1 MSTTEA
7 LSLAS
12 ARRPTST
19 PYCTMT
25 MSLRR
30 CHWTS
35 RLTGAHSAP
44 AISAL
49 DLIMPI
55 HTLFSPHQ
63 ANVHVCIQQVPLCCV
78 ELPAQL

>member
-1 MSTTEA
+1 MSTIEA

-44 AISAL
+44 AIFAL
-49 DLIMPI
+49 DLTMPSQMLQP
-55 HTLFSPHQ
+55 T
-63 ANVHVCIQQVPLCCV
+63 
-78 ELPAQL
+78 